1 MTCKKCKKEIP
12 DNSKFCNLC
21 GTNQTIK
28 TRNVKSRGNGQ
39 GTVFKTANGKYK
51 VEVVLYYYVVDG
63 KTKKKV
69 RTATFDKKTD
79 AINAISILRNKET
92 VDNHTIFNLY
102 QIFIDTEK
110 YKNLSKS
117 QQDKLRFAWNKII
130 SLHNKKIVD
139 VTFSDMQ
146 DLIKEVAPTHDTAKD
161 IKALLC
167 HLYDI
172 AIKREW
178 CDINKAKKLEIPPA
192 PIPKRQVYS
201 DEELH
206 KFWCDYKNGSVFT
219 GYILL
224 MSYVG
229 LRYGELADI
238 KKENVYLDKKYMIG
252 GIKTDAGKN
261 RELAIA
267 DCILPIVTHFY
278 NTGKNKLIEIS
289 KKQFYKLYWETIER
303 LGIRKLPPQTGRHT
317 YFTKLARAGV
327 QTSVITEAG
336 GHANFNTTLKN
347 YVRIPIEDKIDAVNK
362 IRVEIEKE

>member
-1 MTCKKCKKEIP
+1 MRCKKCKKEIP

-28 TRNVKSRGNGQ
+28 TRNVKTRGNGQ
-39 GTVFKTANGKYK
+39 GTVFKTASGKYK

-172 AIKREW
+172 AIKR
-178 CDINKAKKLEIPPA
+178 
-192 PIPKRQVYS
+192 
-201 DEELH
+201 
-206 KFWCDYKNGSVFT
+206 
-219 GYILL
+219 
-224 MSYVG
+224 
-229 LRYGELADI
+229 
-238 KKENVYLDKKYMIG
+238 
-252 GIKTDAGKN
+252 
-261 RELAIA
+261 
-267 DCILPIVTHFY
+267 
-278 NTGKNKLIEIS
+278 
-289 KKQFYKLYWETIER
+289 
-303 LGIRKLPPQTGRHT
+303 
-317 YFTKLARAGV
+317 
-327 QTSVITEAG
+327 
-336 GHANFNTTLKN
+336 
-347 YVRIPIEDKIDAVNK
+347 
-362 IRVEIEKE
+362 

>member
-1 MTCKKCKKEIP
+1 MRCKKCKKEIP

-28 TRNVKSRGNGQ
+28 TRGNGQ
-39 GTVFKTANGKYK
+39 GTVFKTASGKYK

-102 QIFIDTEK
+102 QIFIDAEK

-161 IKALLC
+161 TKALLG

-172 AIKREW
+172 AIKNDW
-178 CDINKAKKLEIPPA
+178 VDQNKAKKLEIPPQ
-192 PIPKRQVYS
+192 PKPKKEVFT
-201 DEELH
+201 DGEVNA
-206 KFWCDYKNGSVFT
+206 FWVDYHAGNDFT

-224 MSYVG
+224 MIYVG
-229 LRYGELADI
+229 LRYGELATI
-238 KKENVYLDKKYMIG
+238 AKKNVFLNQQYMIG
-252 GIKTDAGKN
+252 GIKTDAGRN

-267 DCILPIVTHFY
+267 DCVLPIVEHFY
-278 NTGKNKLIEIS
+278 QTGKSKLLEMS
-289 KKQFYKLYWETIER
+289 EDTFYKKYWETLAR
-303 LGIRKLPPQTGRHT
+303 LGVRPLPPQTGRHT
-317 YFTKLARAGV
+317 YFTRLTARGV
-327 QTSVITEAG
+327 HTGIITEAG
-336 GHANFNTTLKN
+336 GHKNYQTTLKN
-347 YVRIPIEDKIDAVNK
+347 YVKIPLAEKIKAVNK
-362 IRVEIEKE
+362 I